1 MSTCFVIMPFGQTS
15 AMHTEDYWNA
25 HFTRILKPA
34 IEMASDGP
42 KRLGYQAKRSD
53 SAGGAI
59 DDDVFDHLLQKADIV
74 LADLTDT
81 SPNVM
86 YELGIRHCLRD
97 RTIMI
102 IEKDQEAKIPFYL
115 KNYRTIP
122 YSVAQGRDI
131 HDFNQLIQQRLLD
144 IQQSATT
151 TSDNPIFSY
160 LQKKGQHIEILPQ
173 QEWIRQ
179 SEKIR
184 ESGFN
189 TIYIPSEN
197 DKRNARKEVII
208 RNARQYIH
216 LLASSGHAY
225 LYRYA
230 NRFRTALQ
238 DRLQANVPTKIILDN
253 PWSKNR
259 VLLTLS
265 ELSANNAGLQPIE
278 KTALEKYAQSDFTGF
293 DPVELIEQSEHYR
306 NKYRPSLSGYQE
318 LAQQFASTIQLRIC
332 TYPVAVTTLLTE
344 SIGFFEPYIRSHQQ
358 SRIHQAM
365 NTFELEFSSSHY
377 LYHGCTAYF
386 DTLWKLSIPYDRFLA
401 TTDFWK
407 QQLRGEYDQHIDSNG
422 SSA

>member
-1 MSTCFVIMPFGQTS
+1 MPTCFVIMPFSKTS
-15 AMHTEDYWNA
+15 EEHTKEHWDD

-42 KRLGYQAKRSD
+42 KHLGYQAKRSD
-53 SAGGAI
+53 TAGGAI
-59 DDDVFDHLLQKADIV
+59 DDDVFDYLLQKADIV

-86 YELGIRHCLRD
+86 YELGIRHSLYD

-102 IEKDQEAKIPFYL
+102 IEKNQEASIPFYL
-115 KNYRTIP
+115 KNYRIIP
-122 YSVAQGRDI
+122 YSVEHGRDI
-131 HDFNQLIQQRLLD
+131 HNFNQLIQQRLLD
-144 IQQSATT
+144 IQRSATT
-151 TSDNPIFSY
+151 ASDNPIFSY
-160 LQKKGQHIEILPQ
+160 LQKRGQRIKLLPQ
-173 QEWIRQ
+173 QEWLRQ
-179 SEKIR
+179 AEKIR

-189 TIYIPSEN
+189 TIYIPSDN
-197 DKRNARKEVII
+197 DKRNARKEEII
-208 RNARQYIH
+208 HNASQYIH

-238 DRLQANVPTKIILDN
+238 DRLQANIPTKIILDN

-259 VLLTLS
+259 ILLTLS
-265 ELSANNAGLQPIE
+265 ELSANNSGLRPIE
-278 KTALEKYAQSDFTGF
+278 KTALEKYTQGDFTGF
-293 DPVELIEQSEHYR
+293 DPVALIEQSEHYR
-306 NKYRPSLSGYQE
+306 NKYQPSLSGYE
-318 LAQQFASTIQLRIC
+318 DLAKQFSSTIQLRIC

-344 SIGFFEPYIRSHQQ
+344 TIGFFEPYIRSHQQ

-365 NTFELEFSSSHY
+365 NTFELEFSASNY
-377 LYHGCTAYF
+377 LHRGCTAYF
-386 DTLWKLSIPYDRFLA
+386 DTLWNLSIPYDRFKA